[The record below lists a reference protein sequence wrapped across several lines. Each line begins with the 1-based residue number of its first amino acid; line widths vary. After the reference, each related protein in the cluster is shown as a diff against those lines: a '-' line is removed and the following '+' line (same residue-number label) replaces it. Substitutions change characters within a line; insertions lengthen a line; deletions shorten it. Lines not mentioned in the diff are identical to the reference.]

1 MVRLFIYA
9 YMLWCEMFRLFI
21 YILPEQFAVNLRN
34 NGINGN
40 AILIDRGAVIMEIKY

>member
-21 YILPEQFAVNLRN
+21 YILPEQLAVNLRN
-34 NGINGN
+34 NGSNEN
-40 AILIDRGAVIMEIKY
+40 AILIDRGVVIMEIKY